1 MRRGGGGDNISGFA
15 INPADPDHLI
25 VGDWMN
31 CFITR
36 DGGKTWAAAHTR
48 SAEEP
53 GRRGKGM
60 RWINTG
66 LVVTTVWNYYLDPFE
81 PNRHYIAYTDIGFAR
96 STDAGKTWSW
106 QTGKPLRNT
115 TYELAFDPET
125 PGKIW
130 GAFADLH
137 DIPNDNVISGRH
149 YFAAGLR
156 AAWA

>member
-1 MRRGGGGDNISGFA
+1 
-15 INPADPDHLI
+15 
-25 VGDWMN
+25 MN

-36 DGGKTWAAAHTR
+36 DGGKTWAAAHTS

-60 RWINTG
+60 RWVNTG

-81 PNRHYIAYTDIGFAR
+81 PDRHYIAYTDIGYAR
-96 STDAGKTWSW
+96 STDAGKTWYW

-115 TYELAFDPET
+115 TYELAFDPRDAG
-125 PGKIW
+125 P
-130 GAFADLH
+130 DLGGVRR
-137 DIPNDNVISGRH
+137 PARH
-149 YFAAGLR
+149 PEQQRDLRATTTSRGPR